1 MITLAKNE
9 LTLRFAGDSG
19 DGMQLVGKLFART
32 AASHGYDVNTFPDFP
47 SEIRAPAGTLYGV
60 SAFQIQL
67 GSHKINTPGDK
78 TDILVAMNPSAL
90 KVNLPN
96 LKEDGLLIIN
106 TDNFNSKNLKLAG
119 YEENPLENDTLSKYQ
134 QVTCETEAL
143 LKQACKDL
151 DISVKTIRKSKN
163 FFALGMALQLFSMP
177 IEDLIQWIKAKFAKD
192 AESQLANL
200 KAIESGWNYA
210 LTNAHHINH
219 YKINQQQSAA
229 GNYRN
234 ITGNHAVAL
243 GLVTAAHQAKL
254 PLFLGSYPITP
265 ATDILQFISGYKKYG
280 IKHLQAEDEIAGISS
295 AIGAAFGGYLAATTT
310 SGPGLSLKSEA
321 LGLAVMTELPLV
333 VINVMRAGPSTGLPT
348 KPEQSD
354 LFQAMYGRHG
364 EAPMPVLCASGAAD
378 CFKMTVEAA
387 RLAVKYMTPV
397 ILLTDGYIAQGAEP
411 WKIPSEKALPKI
423 ETEFAQYTEDFA
435 PYRRDEKTLARN
447 WAIPGQAGM
456 EHRIGGLEK
465 QDVTGNVSH
474 DPLNHQKMT
483 EIRQQ
488 KIAGIAQDIPQ
499 LGIEGEPKGR
509 LLLLTWGSNYG
520 AAKTAWN
527 KLRVEGYEVSFANL
541 SYLNPLPANIEE
553 VLNGFEQILL
563 PEMNM
568 GQLQTILQGKFLKP
582 IVGMHKVQGQPFKAE
597 EIETKVKELLETSK
611 TYQHANTH

>member
-1 MITLAKNE
+1 MTLIKNE

-32 AASHGYDVNTFPDFP
+32 AASHGFDVSTFPDFP

-78 TDILVAMNPSAL
+78 TDILIVMNPSAL

-96 LKEDGLLIIN
+96 LKKDGLIIIN
-106 TDNFNSKNLKLAG
+106 SDTFNSKNLKLAG
-119 YEENPLENDTLSKYQ
+119 YEANLLEDKSLCTYQTIICATEGILKKACENLE
-134 QVTCETEAL
+134 
-143 LKQACKDL
+143 
-151 DISVKTIRKSKN
+151 ISIKPIRKSKN
-163 FFALGMALQLFSMP
+163 FFALGLALQLFSMP
-177 IEDLIQWIKAKFAKD
+177 IEDLVQWIKAKFAKD

-200 KAIESGWNYA
+200 KALESGWNFA
-210 LTNAHHINH
+210 LSNSHHINH
-219 YKINQQQSAA
+219 YKINQQQSTA

-243 GLVTAAHQAKL
+243 GLVAASHQANL

-265 ATDILQFISGYKKYG
+265 ATDILHHISGYKKYG
-280 IKHLQAEDEIAGISS
+280 IKHMQAEDEIAGISS

-333 VINVMRAGPSTGLPT
+333 VIDVMRAGPSTGLPT

-423 ETEFAQYTEDFA
+423 ESKFAQYSEDFA
-435 PYRRDEKTLARN
+435 PYRRNKQTLARN

-465 QDVTGNVSH
+465 QDITGNVSH

-483 EIRQQ
+483 DVRQQ
-488 KIAGIAQDIPQ
+488 KIAGIAQDIPPM
-499 LGIEGEPKGR
+499 GIEGEPKGK
-509 LLLLTWGSNYG
+509 LLLLTWGSTYG

-527 KLRVEGYEVSFANL
+527 KLSVEGYNVSFANL
-541 SYLNPLPANIEE
+541 SYLNPLPANTEE
-553 VLNGFEQILL
+553 VLNGFEQVLL

-568 GQLQTILQGKFLKP
+568 GQLQHILQGKFLKP
-582 IVGMHKVQGQPFKAE
+582 ILGMHKVQGQPFKAE
-597 EIETKVKELLETSK
+597 EIENKVKELLGTSK
-611 TYQHANTH
+611 TYEHANTH